1 MRELPYCILYGTE
14 YRNGIKPPFEIS
26 DGENYND
33 LPKDVKTHHA
43 LKCLINNITRYGVL
57 KKWIK
62 KTLYNCTAFF
72 SFNYWVYLEPPPLV
86 PEVVPLPFV

>member
-43 LKCLINNITRYGVL
+43 LKRLHKQHNQVWVM
-57 KKWIK
+57 KKGIK
-62 KTLYNCTAFF
+62 KRCTIVQRF
-72 SFNYWVYLEPPPLV
+72 LV
-86 PEVVPLPFV
+86 SIIGFI